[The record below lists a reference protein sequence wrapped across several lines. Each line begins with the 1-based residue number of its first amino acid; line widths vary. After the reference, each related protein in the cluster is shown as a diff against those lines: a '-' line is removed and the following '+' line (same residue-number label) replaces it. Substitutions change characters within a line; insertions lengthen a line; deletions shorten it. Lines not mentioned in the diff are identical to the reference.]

1 MLTCDHYLMPASL
14 DEVFALMDE
23 HRGGRYR
30 LVAGCTD
37 VVPWARPAR
46 ADDVHYPA
54 LIDLTRVSEL
64 NGVEL
69 RGGRVHLG
77 ANTAFQAFL
86 EDAFLR
92 RQLPVMRHC
101 AAWFADDQ
109 IRRQATLGGNLVNAS
124 PAADGAP
131 PMLAMDSAV
140 VLISRKN
147 GARQQRTLPLTEF
160 ILGPGETRL
169 EEGEVLMAIECDS
182 MHGYGGAFK
191 KVGHRRSLVISVACA
206 AILVKVDE
214 TRRRFADARVALGGI
229 GPVPVRAVEIE
240 QHLQGKPIT
249 LEAIEAAADL
259 SSGHVQSRTRQDYR
273 REVTR
278 NFVVEAIVEALG
290 DAGVNVDGSG
300 GEPARMSPAL
310 GGMGREPAG
319 IRGDR

>member
-1 MLTCDHYLMPASL
+1 MLSCDTYLMPASL
-14 DEVFALMDE
+14 DEAFGLLDQY
-23 HRGGRYR
+23 RGGYR

-46 ADDVHYPA
+46 AGDVHYPA
-54 LIDLTRVSEL
+54 LIDLTRISEL
-64 NGVEL
+64 NRVEL

-77 ANTAFQAFL
+77 ANTTFQQFL

-92 RQLPVMRHC
+92 RQLPVMPHC

-131 PMLAMDSAV
+131 PMLAMDSSV
-140 VLISRKN
+140 VLVSRRD
-147 GARQQRTLPLTEF
+147 GTRRQRVLPLTEF
-160 ILGPGETRL
+160 VVGPAETRL
-169 EEGEVLMAIECDS
+169 EEGELLTAIECDS
-182 MHGYGGAFK
+182 THEYGGAFK

-206 AILVKVDE
+206 AVLVKVDE

-229 GPVPVRAVEIE
+229 GPVPVRALEVE
-240 QHLQGKPIT
+240 QHLKGKQIA
-249 LEAIEAAADL
+249 LEVIEAAAAL
-259 SSGHVQSRTRQDYR
+259 STGRVQSRTRQDYR

-278 NFVVEAIVEALG
+278 SFVAEAIVEALG
-290 DAGVNVDGSG
+290 DIGLEVDGSG
-300 GEPARMSPAL
+300 EPARVIPAP
-310 GGMGREPAG
+310 GAVGREPRG

>member
-1 MLTCDHYLMPASL
+1 MLNCDTYLMPASL
-14 DEVFALMDE
+14 DEAFALMDQY
-23 HRGGRYR
+23 RGGYR

-46 ADDVHYPA
+46 AGDVHYPA
-54 LIDLTRVSEL
+54 LIDLTRVAEL

-77 ANTAFQAFL
+77 ANTTFQQFL

-92 RQLPVMRHC
+92 RQLPVMPHC

-131 PMLAMDSAV
+131 PMLAMDSSV
-140 VLISRKN
+140 VLVSRKD
-147 GARQQRTLPLTEF
+147 GARRQRTLPLAEF
-160 ILGPGETRL
+160 VVGPAETRL
-169 EEGEVLMAIECDS
+169 EEGEVLTAIECDS
-182 MHGYGGAFK
+182 THEYGGAFK

-206 AILVKVDE
+206 AVLVKADE
-214 TRRRFADARVALGGI
+214 TRRRFADARVALGGV
-229 GPVPVRAVEIE
+229 GPVPVRAPEIE
-240 QHLQGKPIT
+240 QHLKGKPIA
-249 LEAIEAAADL
+249 LEVIEAAAAL
-259 SSGHVQSRTRQDYR
+259 AAGHVQSRTRQDYR

-278 NFVVEAIVEALG
+278 SFVVEAIVEALG
-290 DAGVNVDGSG
+290 DLGVDVDGG
-300 GEPARMSPAL
+300 GEPARVSPAL
-310 GGMGREPAG
+310 RGVGRELPG

>member
-1 MLTCDHYLMPASL
+1 MLNCDTYLMPASL
-14 DEVFALMDE
+14 DEAFALMDQY
-23 HRGGRYR
+23 RGGRYR

-46 ADDVHYPA
+46 AGDVHYPT
-54 LIDLTRVSEL
+54 LIDLTRVAEL

-77 ANTAFQAFL
+77 ANTTFQQFL
-86 EDAFLR
+86 EDAFLL

-131 PMLAMDSAV
+131 PMLAMDSSV
-140 VLISRKN
+140 VLASRKD
-147 GARQQRTLPLTEF
+147 GARRQRTLPLSEF
-160 ILGPGETRL
+160 VIGPAETRL
-169 EEGEVLMAIECDS
+169 KEGEVLTAVECDS
-182 MHGYGGAFK
+182 THEYGGAFK

-229 GPVPVRAVEIE
+229 GPVPVRALEIE
-240 QHLQGKPIT
+240 QHLTGQPVA
-249 LEAIEAAADL
+249 LEVIESAASL
-259 SSGHVQSRTRQDYR
+259 STSRVQSRTRQDYR

-278 NFVVEAIVEALG
+278 SFIVEAIVEALG
-290 DAGVNVDGSG
+290 DIGVDVDGSG
-300 GEPARMSPAL
+300 GPARMSPAP
-310 GGMGREPAG
+310 GGVGREPRG